1 MNEGILA
8 LVSAYGPLVAMV
20 IAFYF
25 FLYRPQR
32 AEQKRRDD
40 MLATLH
46 KGNKIVTVGGIY
58 GEILEI
64 KNNVIDLKIADKV
77 VVKVTRSAV
86 SRNITQG
93 KSPQMEPEK
102 EWADEDA
109 AKDE

>member
-1 MNEGILA
+1 MSEGILA

-32 AEQKRRDD
+32 EEQRRRDD

-46 KGNKIVTVGGIY
+46 KGNKIVTVGGIF
-58 GEILEI
+58 GEILDI
-64 KNNVIDLKIADKV
+64 KDNVIDLKVADKV
-77 VVKVTRSAV
+77 VVKLTRSAV

-93 KSPQMEPEK
+93 KSPQMAPEK
-102 EWADEDA
+102 EYPDEEN
-109 AKDE
+109 KQDE

>member
-32 AEQKRRDD
+32 EEQRRRDD

-46 KGNKIVTVGGIY
+46 KGNKIVTVGGIF
-58 GEILEI
+58 GEILDI
-64 KNNVIDLKIADKV
+64 KDNVIDLKIADKV
-77 VVKVTRSAV
+77 VIKLTRSAI

-93 KSPQMEPEK
+93 TSPQMASEK
-102 EWADEDA
+102 EYPDEDN
-109 AKDE
+109 KQDE

>member
-32 AEQKRRDD
+32 EEQRRRDD

-46 KGNKIVTVGGIY
+46 KGS
-58 GEILEI
+58 L
-64 KNNVIDLKIADKV
+64 
-77 VVKVTRSAV
+77 R
-86 SRNITQG
+86 
-93 KSPQMEPEK
+93 
-102 EWADEDA
+102 
-109 AKDE
+109 

>member
-32 AEQKRRDD
+32 EEQRRRDE

-46 KGNKIVTVGGIY
+46 KGNKIVTVGGIF
-58 GEILEI
+58 GEILDI
-64 KNNVIDLKIADKV
+64 KDNVIDLKIADKV
-77 VVKVTRSAV
+77 VVKLTRSAV

-93 KSPQMEPEK
+93 KSPQMASEK
-102 EWADEDA
+102 EYPDEDN
-109 AKDE
+109 KQDE